1 MHHSVQQSCS
11 GLGQVK
17 PGVPRGMEK
26 SKQFTYGLGGLGVL
40 LGVGVLLI
48 SERRRE
54 IVRTI
59 GHHLEQA
66 PENIE
71 HFADAT
77 QRELDR
83 IQQILDQIAARLEAV
98 G

>member
-1 MHHSVQQSCS
+1 MHHSVLQ
-11 GLGQVK
+11 LPWIRAEE
-17 PGVPRGMEK
+17 PGVPKGMEK

-40 LGVGVLLI
+40 LGFGAFLMR
-48 SERRRE
+48 ERGRE
-54 IVRTI
+54 IVESI
-59 GHHLEQA
+59 GLHLEQA

-77 QRELDR
+77 QRELER
-83 IQQILDQIAARLEAV
+83 IQQKLDEIAARLEAV

>member
-1 MHHSVQQSCS
+1 MSFKAALD
-11 GLGQVK
+11 LGQAE
-17 PGVPRGMEK
+17 PGVPKGMEK

-40 LGVGVLLI
+40 LGFGAFLMR
-48 SERRRE
+48 ERGRE
-54 IVRTI
+54 IVQTI
-59 GHHLEQA
+59 GLHLEQA

-71 HFADAT
+71 HFAAAT

-83 IQQILDQIAARLEAV
+83 IQQKLDEIAARLEAV

>member
-1 MHHSVQQSCS
+1 
-11 GLGQVK
+11 
-17 PGVPRGMEK
+17 MEK

-40 LGVGVLLI
+40 LGFGAFLLR
-48 SERRRE
+48 ERGRE
-54 IVRTI
+54 IVKTI
-59 GHHLEQA
+59 GLHLEQA

-83 IQQILDQIAARLEAV
+83 IQQKLDEIAARLEAV